1 MFKSGLSSHMDLRWT
16 ARQRAK
22 TQNSTGLLST
32 FLDFRTTCSVHV
44 LVPFL
49 SDVYWAHGSQVY
61 FNRAGTI
68 VGAAINTY
76 LLEKSRVV
84 SPEDGERNYHIFYQL
99 LGHAKDNPTF
109 LARCAP
115 WPCVH
120 KARRQSCLGGAPCV
134 RLAFGSMIDRGS
146 TRHSVWLTM

>member
-1 MFKSGLSSHMDLRWT
+1 M
-16 ARQRAK
+16 
-22 TQNSTGLLST
+22 
-32 FLDFRTTCSVHV
+32 
-44 LVPFL
+44 
-49 SDVYWAHGSQVY
+49 Y

-68 VGAAINTY
+68 DGAAINTY

-115 WPCVH
+115 IIQAIEPPACCFLWVWVEV
-120 KARRQSCLGGAPCV
+120 ARRVWAEGCTTGARWARGGLLDVHSEFHTQS
-134 RLAFGSMIDRGS
+134 S
-146 TRHSVWLTM
+146 TFRSSV

>member
-1 MFKSGLSSHMDLRWT
+1 MFNEH
-16 ARQRAK
+16 RA
-22 TQNSTGLLST
+22 
-32 FLDFRTTCSVHV
+32 
-44 LVPFL
+44 
-49 SDVYWAHGSQVY
+49 VYRGHGSQVY

-68 VGAAINTY
+68 DGAAINTY

-115 WPCVH
+115 WPCTFDT
-120 KARRQSCLGGAPCV
+120 RRGG
-134 RLAFGSMIDRGS
+134 RRSRGDAFGFGLEA
-146 TRHSVWLTM
+146 TGVWDEVFWRSFGV